1 MYVGSAWVVVPDVVD
16 LDVVDLD
23 VVGLDV
29 VVPDVVVVVV
39 VAADVVA
46 LPKIRTT
53 NTHKT
58 LRTVA
63 TRRSGNGVGRINEVT
78 LRRARSAHKRT
89 RKQLLGRNENICAAN

>member
-1 MYVGSAWVVVPDVVD
+1 MYVPVVVPDVVD
-16 LDVVDLD
+16 LDVVGLD

-46 LPKIRTT
+46 LPEIRTT

-63 TRRSGNGVGRINEVT
+63 TRRGGNGVGRVNEVT
-78 LRRARSAHKRT
+78 PRWAWLGHKRT
-89 RKQLLGRNENICAAN
+89 RRQLLGRGKNICAVN